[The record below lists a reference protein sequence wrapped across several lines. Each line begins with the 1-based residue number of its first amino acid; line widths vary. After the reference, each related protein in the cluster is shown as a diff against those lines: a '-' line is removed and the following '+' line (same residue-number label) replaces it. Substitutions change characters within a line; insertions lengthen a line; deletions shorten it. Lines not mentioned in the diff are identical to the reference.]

1 MCDDFDDVS
10 ERLRT
15 IVLKLEARARPDVI
29 LHSERTLFLFVCTTI
44 DGASRL
50 ELLTAVTDVVMSVQT
65 LPAKA
70 VGSER

>member
-10 ERLRT
+10 ERLRA
-15 IVLKLEARARPDVI
+15 IVLKLEARACPDVI
-29 LHSERTLFLFVCTTI
+29 LHPERALFLFVCTAF
-44 DGASRL
+44 DRASRL
-50 ELLTAVTDVVMSVQT
+50 ELLTAVTDVVMGVQT